1 MQGSWNEIISFPV
14 FVLSEYG
21 FQTYYTAE
29 DYAIYDNLHISSLV
43 FIVHK
48 VAYQVI
54 WWMTILKL

>member
-29 DYAIYDNLHISSLV
+29 DYAIYYNLYISSLV
-43 FIVHK
+43 LLFTKPSLPRDLVNDNF
-48 VAYQVI
+48 
-54 WWMTILKL
+54 

>member
-29 DYAIYDNLHISSLV
+29 DYAIYYNLYISSLV
-43 FIVHK
+43 LLF
-48 VAYQVI
+48 
-54 WWMTILKL
+54 T